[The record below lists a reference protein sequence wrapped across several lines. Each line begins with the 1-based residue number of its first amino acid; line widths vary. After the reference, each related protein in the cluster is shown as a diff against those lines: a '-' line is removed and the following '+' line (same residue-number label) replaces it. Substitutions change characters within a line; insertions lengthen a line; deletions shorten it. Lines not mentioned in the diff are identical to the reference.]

1 MGISN
6 SASCL
11 LLAHFLSHS
20 AFTAADSGVMK
31 KVASPVR
38 DGSSR
43 QPEVRLRVP
52 AATRHGEQQTGLFI
66 LFLLFVRGC
75 KCMNNFHVDDRFFF
89 FFYIHS
95 FSQHRVKSARFS
107 ACRASACR
115 SRRRLF
121 EYVPCTLGGIAKH
134 ERHVKNR
141 RGGRKSLQ
149 KKRDWL
155 LFSL

>member
-11 LLAHFLSHS
+11 LLAHFFLSHS

-52 AATRHGEQQTGLFI
+52 AATQHGEQQTGLFI
-66 LFLLFVRGC
+66 LFLLFVRGF
-75 KCMNNFHVDDRFFF
+75 KCTGRGMEEDEQ
-89 FFYIHS
+89 
-95 FSQHRVKSARFS
+95 FSR
-107 ACRASACR
+107 
-115 SRRRLF
+115 
-121 EYVPCTLGGIAKH
+121 
-134 ERHVKNR
+134 
-141 RGGRKSLQ
+141 
-149 KKRDWL
+149 
-155 LFSL
+155 